1 MTPPTKLSRHR
12 FSRGLRD
19 EQGRE
24 YLTDRPVFG
33 YRDLPDNVPH
43 VVQEGDTLWGL
54 AARYFAGVEGAALL
68 WWVVADFQ
76 PEPISDPTLA
86 LVPGEVVVVPSVA
99 TLLTR
104 ILVEGRKQLP
114 EEAP

>member
-1 MTPPTKLSRHR
+1 MTPPTKHSRHR

-24 YLTDRPVFG
+24 YLTERPVYG
-33 YRDLPDNVPH
+33 YRELPDNIPH

-68 WWVVADFQ
+68 YWAIADYQ
-76 PEPISDPTLA
+76 PEPISDPTLQ
-86 LVPGEVVVVPSVA
+86 LVAGEVVVVPSVA

-114 EEAP
+114 EEAV

>member
-1 MTPPTKLSRHR
+1 MTPPTRFSRHR
-12 FSRGLRD
+12 FSRGLKDD
-19 EQGRE
+19 EGRE
-24 YLTDRPVFG
+24 YLTDRLVYG

-43 VVQEGDTLWGL
+43 EVREGDTLWGL
-54 AARYFAGVEGAALL
+54 AARYFVGVENAALF
-68 WWVVADFQ
+68 WWVIADFQ

-104 ILVEGRKQLP
+104 ILVENRKQKP
-114 EEAP
+114 EEGA